1 MKDLFEIYDLENEHE
16 VITDIQPKGYDVSSL
31 FVSIDKMK
39 QYPDKTQ
46 ITTYG
51 YIDSFEVIAMG
62 AKLKKIKARA
72 YKDGESVILN
82 WITSNQKAKLFLY
95 SLEKNAPKDTLL
107 QITGKITSFTN
118 GEGFRIVMMEGA
130 KIEAIGGTLD
140 SKNKAAVI
148 MPEPQYVLS
157 QSITEVDGKKVT
169 KKATPFLIKK
179 VMRNIINNLDELRE
193 ENEKLFLPIE
203 IEKELELQ
211 DLKKSLRFTHGFTPI
226 PSNKFDDFILYNG
239 FTKRINIEKIW
250 KILLRSYLS
259 ETADNRPSMTYGKDD
274 IEVIKESLSKLPFE
288 LTEDQK
294 KTIDGL
300 LKVFSSKTGS
310 KSLVYGDV
318 GSGKTLVA
326 LITAYVMFVQGY
338 QVAIIT
344 PTSILSRQHF
354 EEAVELFGEESVMLL
369 HSKTKKSEKNKIN
382 KKLKNGKPLIVIG
395 TTSVNSLEFTK
406 LKAVYIDEEQKIGV
420 HAKERLHNEYNKE
433 PHIIYM
439 TATPIPRTLASSI
452 FTDFSVFQIK
462 AKPKNRKERIT
473 RMFDFKDMFEVEAIR
488 DRIKQQQQSLVI
500 VPSIDSNDMVNV
512 RDTVKKYQKMF
523 PSATIESI
531 NGRMKKDE
539 VDEIIS
545 RYMDGDFDILIATV
559 MVDSGFSNKR
569 IAHVFIEGADRFGI
583 SQLHQIRGRCGRG
596 ELQGYCYLIPS
607 KAEIKNLTKQRLKY
621 LTESE
626 DGFKLS
632 EKDIELRGS
641 GDLDGLKQTG
651 TEVNFIDWIPE
662 IDIMRKYLKENY

>member
-1 MKDLFEIYDLENEHE
+1 
-16 VITDIQPKGYDVSSL
+16 
-31 FVSIDKMK
+31 
-39 QYPDKTQ
+39 
-46 ITTYG
+46 
-51 YIDSFEVIAMG
+51 
-62 AKLKKIKARA
+62 
-72 YKDGESVILN
+72 
-82 WITSNQKAKLFLY
+82 
-95 SLEKNAPKDTLL
+95 
-107 QITGKITSFTN
+107 
-118 GEGFRIVMMEGA
+118 
-130 KIEAIGGTLD
+130 
-140 SKNKAAVI
+140 
-148 MPEPQYVLS
+148 
-157 QSITEVDGKKVT
+157 
-169 KKATPFLIKK
+169 
-179 VMRNIINNLDELRE
+179 
-193 ENEKLFLPIE
+193 
-203 IEKELELQ
+203 
-211 DLKKSLRFTHGFTPI
+211 
-226 PSNKFDDFILYNG
+226 
-239 FTKRINIEKIW
+239 
-250 KILLRSYLS
+250 
-259 ETADNRPSMTYGKDD
+259 
-274 IEVIKESLSKLPFE
+274 
-288 LTEDQK
+288 
-294 KTIDGL
+294 L

-382 KKLKNGKPLIVIG
+382 KKLKNGDPLIVIG